1 MARQPRRSGDAA
13 GVDAAAAVSITA
25 VSCGL
30 VLAALPIFLVG
41 GLAVQ
46 IRAELGFGEAALGA
60 ALAGAFL
67 IGACAAPLGGR
78 LADRIG
84 ARAAVCAGSTLS
96 VVGLVG
102 IAGAARSWVQIA
114 AMLGLCGLAVAITDP
129 GLAVLVTRAV
139 PVTRQGFAFGVKEAS
154 VPIATLLAGLAV
166 PAIALTLGWRWA
178 FTVGLLPL
186 AGLALLLPRVDLT
199 RRAGPTPVGAAEARA
214 VAAEEPARA
223 ALMLVT
229 VAAALGLAAAS
240 GVGVFLTE
248 SAVAMGL
255 SPARAGLLLAAGSVA
270 GIVTRIATGVL
281 ADRDGG
287 EQLGVISWMLAAGAA
302 TMTVAASGAGPL
314 LVVGAIGAFA
324 AGWGWSGLLFFS
336 LVRAFPAA
344 PGAAAGRGLAGLAAG
359 NALGPL
365 LFGVVA
371 QTVSFAAA
379 WAGAAAIAAVAALL
393 MRLARSRFPA
403 ASHDGY
409 EPSAGNASPI

>member
-1 MARQPRRSGDAA
+1 MAGEPRRSGN
-13 GVDAAAAVSITA
+13 AAVSIIA

-30 VLAALPIFLVG
+30 VLAGLPMFLVG

-60 ALAGAFL
+60 ALAAAFL

-96 VVGLVG
+96 AVGLVG
-102 IAGAARSWVQIA
+102 IAGAAHSWVQVA
-114 AMLGLCGLAVAITDP
+114 AMLGLCGLAMAITDP
-129 GLAVLVTRAV
+129 GLAILVARAV
-139 PVTRQGFAFGVKEAS
+139 PVTRQGLAFGVKEAS

-166 PAIALTLGWRWA
+166 PTIALTRGWRWA
-178 FTVGLLPL
+178 FYVGLVPL

-199 RRAGPTPVGAAEARA
+199 RRTGSIPAGTSEARA
-214 VAAEEPARA
+214 VTADQPPTA

-229 VAAALGLAAAS
+229 VAAALGVAAAT
-240 GVGVFLTE
+240 GVGMFLTE

-287 EQLGVISWMLAAGAA
+287 EQLGVISCMLAVGAA
-302 TMTVAASGAGPL
+302 TMTVAASGTGPL

-365 LFGVVA
+365 LFGGAA
-371 QTVSFAAA
+371 QTVSFGAA
-379 WAGAAAIAAVAALL
+379 WTGAGAIAAVAALL
-393 MRLARSRFPA
+393 MWLARSRFSA
-403 ASHDGY
+403 AGHDGY
-409 EPSAGNASPI
+409 RPSADSTSP

>member
-1 MARQPRRSGDAA
+1 MAQQLRRSGDAA
-13 GVDAAAAVSITA
+13 DVAAVVSIIA

-46 IRAELGFGEAALGA
+46 IRAELGLGEAALRA
-60 ALAGAFL
+60 AFAGAFL

-78 LADRIG
+78 VADRIG

-102 IAGAARSWVQIA
+102 IAGAARSWVQVA
-114 AMLGLCGLAVAITDP
+114 AMLGLCGLAMAITDP
-129 GLAVLVTRAV
+129 GLAILVARAV
-139 PVTRQGFAFGVKEAS
+139 PVTRQGLAFGVKEAS

-178 FTVGLLPL
+178 FAVGLLPL
-186 AGLALLLPRVDLT
+186 AGLGLLLPRVDLT
-199 RRAGPTPVGAAEARA
+199 KHTGPIPVGTAEVRGVA
-214 VAAEEPARA
+214 VEAPPRA

-229 VAAALGLAAAS
+229 VAAALGWGAAS
-240 GVGVFLTE
+240 GVGVFLTQ

-255 SPARAGLLLAAGSVA
+255 SPARAGLLLAAGSMA

-287 EQLGVISWMLAAGAA
+287 EQLGVVSWMLAAGAA
-302 TMTVAASGAGPL
+302 AMTVAAAGAGL
-314 LVVGAIGAFA
+314 LFVVGSIGAFA

-365 LFGVVA
+365 LFGMAA

-379 WAGAAAIAAVAALL
+379 WAGAAVVAAVAALL
-393 MRLARSRFPA
+393 MRLACSRLPA

-409 EPSAGNASPI
+409 RPSAGNASPT

>member
-1 MARQPRRSGDAA
+1 MPGQPRRSGDA
-13 GVDAAAAVSITA
+13 GDAAAAVSITA

-30 VLAALPIFLVG
+30 VLAALPVFLVG

-78 LADRIG
+78 LADRVG

-102 IAGAARSWVQIA
+102 IAGAARSWAQVA
-114 AMLGLCGLAVAITDP
+114 AMLALCGLAMAITDP
-129 GLAVLVTRAV
+129 GLAILVARAV
-139 PVTRQGFAFGVKEAS
+139 PVTRQGLAFGVKEAS
-154 VPIATLLAGLAV
+154 VPIATLVAGLAV

-186 AGLALLLPRVDLT
+186 AGLALLLPRVDLA
-199 RRAGPTPVGAAEARA
+199 RRTGPTPVGTAEAGA
-214 VAAEEPARA
+214 VAAEEPPPA

-229 VAAALGLAAAS
+229 VAAALGLGAAS

-255 SPARAGLLLAAGSVA
+255 SPARAGLLLAAGSAA

-287 EQLGVISWMLAAGAA
+287 EQLGVISWMLVVGAA
-302 TMTVAASGAGPL
+302 TMTVAASGTGPL
-314 LVVGAIGAFA
+314 LVVGTIGTFA

-336 LVRAFPAA
+336 LVRAFPAS

-365 LFGVVA
+365 LFGVAA

-409 EPSAGNASPI
+409 RPSADNASPT